1 MAAIFTAEPHK
12 NSGRV
17 YVGVNT
23 PELSLGFSID
33 QEEAIQLKEV
43 LENATR

>member
-1 MAAIFTAEPHK
+1 MPAIFTAEPHK

-23 PELSLGFSID
+23 SELSLGFSID
-33 QEEAIQLKEV
+33 KEEAIQLKEV
-43 LENATR
+43 IESATR

>member
-1 MAAIFTAEPHK
+1 MTAIFTAEPHK

-23 PELSLGFSID
+23 SELSLGLSID

-43 LENATR
+43 IENATR